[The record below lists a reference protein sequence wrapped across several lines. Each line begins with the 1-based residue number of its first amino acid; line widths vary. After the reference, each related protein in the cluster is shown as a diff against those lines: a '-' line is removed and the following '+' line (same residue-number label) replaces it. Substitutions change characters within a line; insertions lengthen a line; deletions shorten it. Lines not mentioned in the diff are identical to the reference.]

1 MQTNCVCPEA
11 MKTSSQQHALNLRLD
26 PGFSDVAAASE
37 MLKPYDAAAN
47 ASLPD
52 EHNERNGD

>member
-1 MQTNCVCPEA
+1 